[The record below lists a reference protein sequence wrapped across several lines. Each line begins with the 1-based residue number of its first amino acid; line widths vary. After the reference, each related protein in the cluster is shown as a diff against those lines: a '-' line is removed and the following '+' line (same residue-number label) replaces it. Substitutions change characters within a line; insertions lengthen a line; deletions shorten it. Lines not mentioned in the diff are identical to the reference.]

1 MLIISILNRNRKGN
15 SGERATMHFSQAA
28 PSSQHRSSGSRWVC
42 PILPERAVNCHR
54 HLHHRS
60 LKSQWHSQ
68 ADGRRD
74 YPTKQPPHVHGDDL
88 PKAIQKLANTWSP
101 ADILYP
107 QKFNQQLGLYP
118 QCILSM
124 WENHVPRHQW
134 HGSLSSRKTHTS
146 YEFVKVDGAMMVPH
160 GVTPKRVVCKSA
172 LASVPAF
179 F

>member
-15 SGERATMHFSQAA
+15 IGERATMHFAQTA
-28 PSSQHRSSGSRWVC
+28 PSSQHRSSGSRWAC

-88 PKAIQKLANTWSP
+88 PKAIRKLANTWSP

-107 QKFNQQLGLYP
+107 QKFNQQPGLYP
-118 QCILSM
+118 QCILSSVGTCT
-124 WENHVPRHQW
+124 WGAWGEPC
-134 HGSLSSRKTHTS
+134 TS
-146 YEFVKVDGAMMVPH
+146 TPMARFTLVQQNTYLLWIREARWGHDGASWCH
-160 GVTPKRVVCKSA
+160 SHKGG
-172 LASVPAF
+172 L
-179 F
+179 

>member
-1 MLIISILNRNRKGN
+1 MEILAYSIHRELSNCKRLVHFDPHLIPNGPNAYHIHLESQQKGKQWR
-15 SGERATMHFSQAA
+15 ERATMHFSQTA

-88 PKAIQKLANTWSP
+88 PKAIRKLANT
-101 ADILYP
+101 
-107 QKFNQQLGLYP
+107 
-118 QCILSM
+118 
-124 WENHVPRHQW
+124 
-134 HGSLSSRKTHTS
+134 
-146 YEFVKVDGAMMVPH
+146 
-160 GVTPKRVVCKSA
+160 
-172 LASVPAF
+172 
-179 F
+179 